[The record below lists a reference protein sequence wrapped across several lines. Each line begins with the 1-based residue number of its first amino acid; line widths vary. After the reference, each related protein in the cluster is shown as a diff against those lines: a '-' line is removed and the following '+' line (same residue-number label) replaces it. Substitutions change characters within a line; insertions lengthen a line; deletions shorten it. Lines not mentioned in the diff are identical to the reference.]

1 MTDARYDGALSAL
14 EDVFGDRVKRGPT
27 GIGEPAAL
35 AVVSPTSAGEV
46 ERLAEVAGRF
56 FVPLVGLGAGTARE
70 TDAREES
77 ILVRF
82 DLMSG
87 MRLPDS
93 DEPWVEAEPGA
104 TLLSLE
110 NNLEMRGLGL
120 AVYPTSAPAPRSA
133 AGWRWMASGW
143 VRTSTAG
150 SRRTSCRRIWCCRGA
165 SAGW

>member
-1 MTDARYDGALSAL
+1 MTDASYDGALSTL
-14 EDVFGDRVKRGPT
+14 EGIFGDRVKRGPT
-27 GIGEPAAL
+27 GKGEPAAL

-56 FVPLVGLGAGTARE
+56 SVPLVGLGAGTARE

-104 TLLSLE
+104 TLTVSARLRTRRAGGDVPFGAAFRDTSPD
-110 NNLEMRGLGL
+110 RVGLPERRL
-120 AVYPTSAPAPRSA
+120 PTPPP
-133 AGWRWMASGW
+133 
-143 VRTSTAG
+143 
-150 SRRTSCRRIWCCRGA
+150 
-165 SAGW
+165 